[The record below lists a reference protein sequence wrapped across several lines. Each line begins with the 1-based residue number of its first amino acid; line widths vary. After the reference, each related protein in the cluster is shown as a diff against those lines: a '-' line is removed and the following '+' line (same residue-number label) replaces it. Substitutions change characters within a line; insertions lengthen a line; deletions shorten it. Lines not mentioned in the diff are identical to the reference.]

1 MAYALTL
8 LSLIHTETLNDGNNL
23 TSLCREAEQMF
34 PAWKNEPDFFGL
46 AVVDRTTGEVV
57 HLVR

>member
-8 LSLIHTETLNDGNNL
+8 LSLIHSETLNDGNDVV
-23 TSLCREAEQMF
+23 TLCREAEQMF

-46 AVVDRTTGEVV
+46 AVVDKTTGEVI

>member
-8 LSLIHTETLNDGNNL
+8 LSLIHTETLNDGNDL

-34 PAWKNEPDFFGL
+34 PAWQNEPDFFGL
-46 AVVDRTTGEVV
+46 AVVDKATGEIV